1 MSTKNELF
9 EKIFQLQKLLDKLIE
24 NHILK
29 EKIDRPNICVIG
41 DIKSGKTSIL
51 ESILNLNILSV
62 GGWKRSTRCPFEI
75 NLKHIVSD
83 KSYAIFNNIK
93 YENFSKLKE
102 AIEEKLSYLEELDR
116 IEKPPIVLS
125 IYSQKYPNLKLI
137 DLPGFTQIPPG
148 NVPSN
153 KEELP
158 IYIAQDYINNPMNI
172 ILCVISAN
180 GAIVL
185 TILHLAD

>member
-75 NLKHIVSD
+75 FKLNHIDSD

-93 YENFSKLKE
+93 YEYFSKLKE
-102 AIEEKLSYLEELDR
+102 AI
-116 IEKPPIVLS
+116 
-125 IYSQKYPNLKLI
+125 
-137 DLPGFTQIPPG
+137 
-148 NVPSN
+148 
-153 KEELP
+153 
-158 IYIAQDYINNPMNI
+158 
-172 ILCVISAN
+172 
-180 GAIVL
+180 
-185 TILHLAD
+185 

>member
-1 MSTKNELF
+1 MSNKNELF

-24 NHILK
+24 SGILK
-29 EKIDRPNICVIG
+29 EKIDLPNICVIG
-41 DIKSGKTSIL
+41 DIKSGKTSVL
-51 ESILNLNILSV
+51 ESILNLNILSI
-62 GGWKRSTRCPFEI
+62 GGSKRSTRCPFEI

-116 IEKPPIVLS
+116 IEKSPIVLS
-125 IYSQKYPNLKLI
+125 IYSQQYPNLKLI

-180 GAIVL
+180 GTIVL